1 MKKERISVKI
11 CFAVLVLCVMILAAA
26 CGKGEKSAK
35 RTELCIGDTKYG
47 SVKVFSELEDTDY
60 AEKIVNAFLSATK
73 LPAELSDSR
82 EAANV
87 VLTTDVSDF
96 DMAENEWT
104 VSTKNGVAYL
114 ASSTGYGVSLAT
126 DSFERMIYDSDST
139 LSLKAGKA
147 LSGLLL
153 SKEDYLT
160 ETRLVIYPEFPAKIN
175 RNYDYKVSVTQGSR
189 TETLPVYNH
198 TMEYHVDSRSIGG
211 DLYRRFSTFAFSG
224 ERVRVDIKVN
234 RDFESYSVLPSAKN
248 YESSFENGVISVWL
262 DKPEYFMIRL
272 DQDDNSIMTVF
283 ADYPEFPLDIPDK
296 NADNVYFI
304 EGWEQYGTNGLWDIT
319 EPDTIVYVA
328 PGAVLNN
335 RVLFKSSAKGSKIFG
350 RGAIVDPYENIYE
363 YDIRIAGTEGKGY
376 KLLTTS
382 NQYAQIDGLHLL
394 DARCFNIWIGGKY
407 SDARNL
413 KILATMMNTD
423 GISCSGAQSV
433 IENVYMHVGDNGLV
447 ISGCPDTVYRDII
460 IGTTCGAIFPQS
472 DNYNILLE
480 NTYIFRT
487 NDGVV
492 NHEYNGSG
500 PTYSQRQLDITF
512 RNFDCVDCLN
522 LPHLI
527 RSRKMGTTQKYMYF
541 ENVNMPSMSG
551 VTDPHK
557 GQGAENTYRLAN
569 MMKSPEYLET
579 GNNYIHFLNLYI
591 DGKAITDHSQVI
603 INDTQEG
610 NEFHFVNDGTYTPV
624 AMDLHTVNYS
634 APGKIFIGHRQVFF
648 NNEPKISGSTFT
660 FNSAE
665 ILKALNSSATI
676 SGTSVTNSQL
686 VSQKIVKS
694 ATVKNG
700 NLYITPLEN
709 KGNLLFPE
717 SGEIS
722 QYSEVTCYYV
732 DLVVEQEGGETVYYL
747 HDYNGGNSGGIS
759 RIITDEIKMYGTG
772 RYKISMEAKASC
784 ATKANLRFF
793 YDNFEKTTY
802 VSSQVDV
809 ATDWNNIS
817 LTFDVTDANIDSQ
830 VFMFILTQISSYDVD
845 YIALKNI
852 TLTKVS

>member
-1 MKKERISVKI
+1 MKTVFHNKLSI
-11 CFAVLVLCVMILAAA
+11 ALVILCVLLILVSCSNTQKAVEDAFFDV
-26 CGKGEKSAK
+26 GG
-35 RTELCIGDTKYG
+35 TKYS
-47 SVKVFSELEDTDY
+47 SVKVYSDLEIHDC
-60 AEKIVNAFLSATK
+60 AEKLVDAFLSSTD
-73 LPAELSDSR
+73 LVAELSDCR
-82 EAANV
+82 EDANV

-96 DMAENEWT
+96 DLAENEWT

-114 ASSTGYGVSLAT
+114 ASSTDYGVSLAT
-126 DSFERMIYDSDST
+126 DSFEQMIYDSDST
-139 LSLKAGKA
+139 LSLKAGKS

-153 SKEDYLT
+153 SKEDYLAQ
-160 ETRLVIYPEFPAKIN
+160 TRLDIYPEFSAKIN

-189 TETLPVYNH
+189 TENLPVYNH

-234 RDFESYSVLPSAKN
+234 RDFKSYSVLPSAKN

-262 DKPEYFMIRL
+262 DKPEDFMIRL

-304 EGWEQYGTNGLWDIT
+304 EGWEQYGENGLWDIT
-319 EPDTIVYVA
+319 EPDTIVYIA

-363 YDIRIAGTEGKGY
+363 YDIRIAGTEGRGY

-382 NQYAQIDGLHLL
+382 NQYAQIDGLHFL
-394 DARCFNIWIGGKY
+394 DARCFSIWIGGKY
-407 SDARNL
+407 TDARNL

-447 ISGCPDTVYRDII
+447 ISGCPDTVYKDII

-472 DNYNILLE
+472 DNYNVLLE

-500 PTYSQRQLDITF
+500 PTYKQRQLDITF
-512 RNFDCVDCLN
+512 RNLDCVDCLN

-527 RSRKMGTTQKYMYF
+527 RSRRMGTSQKYMYF

-569 MMKSPEYLET
+569 MTKTPEILET

-624 AMDLHTVNYS
+624 AMDSHTINYV
-634 APGKIFIGHRQVFF
+634 APGKVFIGHRQISF
-648 NNEPKISGSTFT
+648 NNEPQISGSTFT
-660 FNSAE
+660 LDSAE
-665 ILKALNSSATI
+665 ILKALNSSAAI
-676 SGTSVTNSQL
+676 GTTTVTNSQL
-686 VSQKIVKS
+686 VSKKIVKS

-717 SGEIS
+717 SGEVS

-747 HDYNGGNSGGIS
+747 HDYNSGNSGGMG

-772 RYKISMEAKASC
+772 RYKISMDAKASC

-793 YDNFEKTTY
+793 YDNFETTKY
-802 VSSQVDV
+802 VTSQVGV
-809 ATDWNNIS
+809 TTDWNNIS
-817 LTFDVTDANIDSQ
+817 LTLDVTDANIDSQ

-852 TLTKVS
+852 TLTKIN

>member
-1 MKKERISVKI
+1 MKNRIPNKYFLLLI
-11 CFAVLVLCVMILAAA
+11 LIFAVLAFASCA
-26 CGKGEKSAK
+26 
-35 RTELCIGDTKYG
+35 RTSETNIDIGGTKYNT
-47 SVKVFSELEDTDY
+47 VKVYCDPENAEY
-60 AEKIVNAFLSATK
+60 AERLVHAFLSATS
-73 LPAELSDSR
+73 LSAELSEDR
-82 EAANV
+82 ATANI
-87 VLTTDVSDF
+87 VLTTDTSEF
-96 DMAENEWT
+96 DMGEKEWA
-104 VSTKNGVAYL
+104 VNVDNGVAYL
-114 ASSTGYGVSLAT
+114 ASATSYGISLAA
-126 DSFERMIYDSDST
+126 DGLEKAIYDSDGT
-139 LSLKAGKA
+139 LSLKAGKP

-153 SKEDYLT
+153 SKEDYLSQS
-160 ETRLVIYPEFPAKIN
+160 RLVIYPEFPARIN
-175 RNYDYKVSVTQGSR
+175 KNFDYSVSVTQGSR
-189 TETLPVYNH
+189 TEKLPVYNH

-224 ERVRVDIKVN
+224 EQVRVDIKVN
-234 RDFESYSVLPSAKN
+234 CDFESYSVLPSAKQF
-248 YESSFENGVISVWL
+248 ESSFANGVISVYL

-304 EGWEQYGTNGLWDIT
+304 EGWEQYGENGLWDIT

-335 RVLFKSSAKGSKIFG
+335 RVLFKSSAKGSKILG

-363 YDIRIAGTEGKGY
+363 YDIRVAGTEGAGY

-382 NQYAQIDGLHLL
+382 NQYAEIDGLHLL

-492 NHEYNGSG
+492 NHEYNGAG
-500 PTYSQRQLDITF
+500 PTYNHRQLDITF

-527 RSRKMGTTQKYMYF
+527 RSRRMGTSQKYMYF

-569 MMKSPEYLET
+569 MTKTPEILET

-591 DGKAITDHSQVI
+591 DGKPITDMSQVI

-610 NEFHFVNDGTYTPV
+610 NEFYFVNDGTYTPV
-624 AMDLHTVNYS
+624 AMDSHKVNYT
-634 APGKIFIGHRQVFF
+634 APGKVFIGRQQISF
-648 NNEPKISGSTFT
+648 NNEPKISGGTFT
-660 FNSAE
+660 LDSAE

-676 SGTSVTNSQL
+676 STETVTNAQL
-686 VSQKIVKS
+686 VSKKIVKK
-694 ATVKNG
+694 AEVKDG
-700 NLYITPLEN
+700 NLYITPLDN
-709 KGNLLFPE
+709 TGNLLFPE
-717 SGEIS
+717 SGEVS
-722 QYSEVTCYYV
+722 QYSEVSCYAV
-732 DLVVEQEGGETVYYL
+732 DLVVEQEGNATVYYL
-747 HDYNGGNSGGIS
+747 YDYYNRNNGGIS
-759 RIITDEIKMYGTG
+759 RVITEEIKMYGTG
-772 RYKISMEAKASC
+772 QYKVSMDVKASND
-784 ATKANLRFF
+784 AKANLKFF
-793 YDNFEKTTY
+793 YDNFTQT
-802 VSSQVDV
+802 SSVGGQVDV
-809 ATDWNNIS
+809 TTDWKNIS
-817 LTFDVTDANIDSQ
+817 LTLDVTEANIDSE
-830 VFMFILTQISSYDVD
+830 VFMFIFTQLSAYDVD

-852 TLTKVS
+852 TFTKVK